1 MFAVEIEYVAA
12 SKRTTTTTTT
22 TELVGMCG
30 NEPSEFIYRNCV
42 TIEK

>member
-22 TELVGMCG
+22 EVVPMCG
-30 NEPSEFIYRNCV
+30 NEPSKFIY
-42 TIEK
+42 IGIA